1 MHVQVSINNSTEHI
15 LKITTIKNRHHFNG
29 IIFSDKSLYV
39 LYSGKPFLVSGV
51 EIADIAST
59 IVDDK
64 NQITFT
70 VTAWAEVTII
80 SNRDFKCEFV

>member
-1 MHVQVSINNSTEHI
+1 MHTQVNINNGTEHI
-15 LKITTIKNRHHFNG
+15 LKITTIKNKYHFNG
-29 IIFSDKSLYV
+29 IIFNDKSLYV

-51 EIADIAST
+51 EIADITSAT
-59 IVDDK
+59 VNDK

-70 VTAWAEVTII
+70 VTAWDEVTII